1 MNYFKVSLGIF
12 VALAASRFIPHPPN
26 FTSLIALSFY
36 IPALIGIRYLPAL
49 IISFAITDFVIGF
62 HGTTLFTWGSVVVI
76 GLGSKF
82 FISSIFT
89 RISGALLGACLFF
102 IITNFGVWSL
112 GFYDYTFEGLLVCY
126 TLAIPF
132 FTYTMISTFIFSGI
146 IEGIYKLKSNSLIL
160 HLLYK
165 YNLHK

>member
-1 MNYFKVSLGIF
+1 MNYFKIFLGIF

-36 IPALIGIRYLPAL
+36 IPALMGIRYLPAL
-49 IISFAITDFVIGF
+49 IMSFVITDFFIGF
-62 HGTTLFTWGSVVVI
+62 HGTTLFTWGSVIVI
-76 GLGSKF
+76 GLGSKY

-112 GFYDYTFEGLLVCY
+112 GSYGYSLEGLYICY
-126 TLAIPF
+126 ILAIPF
-132 FTYTMISTFIFSGI
+132 FTYTVISTFIFSTL
-146 IEGIYKLKSNSLIL
+146 IETVLKITKRKLKKYLLI
-160 HLLYK
+160 
-165 YNLHK
+165 YN

>member
-26 FTSLIALSFY
+26 FTSLLALSFY

-49 IISFAITDFVIGF
+49 IISFMITDFVIGF
-62 HGTTLFTWGSVVVI
+62 HGTTLFTWGSIIVI
-76 GLGSKF
+76 GLGSKY

-102 IITNFGVWSL
+102 IITNFGVWSM
-112 GFYDYTFEGLLVCY
+112 GSYGYTFEGLFMCY

-132 FTYTMISTFIFSGI
+132 FAYTMISTFMFSAI
-146 IEGIYKLKSNSLIL
+146 IEGIYKLKINSSIS
-160 HLLYK
+160 K
-165 YNLHK
+165 YLKNIH

>member
-1 MNYFKVSLGIF
+1 MKYFKVSLGIF
-12 VALAASRFIPHPPN
+12 AALAASRFIPHPPN

-36 IPALIGIRYLPAL
+36 IPAIIGTRYIPAI
-49 IISFAITDFVIGF
+49 IISFAITDFFIGF
-62 HGTTLFTWGSVVVI
+62 HSTTLFTWGTVGLI

-89 RISGALLGACLFF
+89 RVSGALLGACLFF

-112 GFYDYTFEGLLVCY
+112 GFYELTFEGLLMCY

-132 FTYTMISTFIFSGI
+132 FAHTLISTFIFSGA
-146 IEGIYKLKSNSLIL
+146 IEGIYKLKSHERIS
-160 HLLYK
+160 K
-165 YNLHK
+165 YLKKNNET